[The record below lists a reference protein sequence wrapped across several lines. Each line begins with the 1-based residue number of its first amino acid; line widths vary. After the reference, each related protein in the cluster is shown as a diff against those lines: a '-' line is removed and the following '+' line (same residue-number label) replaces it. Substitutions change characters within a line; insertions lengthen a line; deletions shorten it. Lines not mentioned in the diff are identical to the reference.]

1 MVSKQVRMPTRL
13 LKALENGQFGQ
24 QPDAITPSAKKNEK
38 GKKAWDGGQI
48 TRCTAWKA
56 GTPIVVYQPIRR
68 VFAFDV
74 RTRLQGPSWS
84 CLTLVS
90 YFAPP
95 WSTRV
100 ARSCRRCS
108 RLQLLF
114 LLFPCRHCL
123 QPDRHS
129 LFFCSFLLS
138 SILELGQD
146 SGSDVKTSSA
156 ISTDWY
162 CVVALRPN
170 IPRCLPSKLP
180 ARHK

>member
-1 MVSKQVRMPTRL
+1 MDNLDSNQTRSL
-13 LKALENGQFGQ
+13 PARKKKKREGQKCLGWG
-24 QPDAITPSAKKNEK
+24 ANH
-38 GKKAWDGGQI
+38 
-48 TRCTAWKA
+48 TAHHTESW
-56 GTPIVVYQPIRR
+56 TPIVVYQPIRR

-100 ARSCRRCS
+100 ARSRRRCS

-123 QPDRHS
+123 QPNRHS